1 MVENMTVT
9 TDIRRVRFIVEGTVQ
24 GVGFRPF
31 VYHLAQLTKLNGFVR
46 NDGQGVIIEVEGPY
60 HFIQTF
66 RSKLVTDL
74 PGLAT
79 ITRIRE
85 ENCDIHHVTSFAIQD
100 STQGIRRA
108 LTIPPDVALCPECRN
123 ELFDPSNRRFGYPFN
138 ACTQC
143 GPRFTVIETLPYDR
157 MATTMVDFPLC
168 ENCDEEYRDPGSRR
182 FHAEATGCLSCGPTL
197 ELLTDDE
204 SFTGP
209 VLDQVSR
216 LLAQGDIVGI
226 KGIGGYHLACAAWND
241 ESIERLRQIKARP
254 SKPFAL
260 MARDVDTIRKFCVVT
275 PEEEALLSSPV
286 APIVLLAHRRDDS
299 LLSDL
304 IAPGLMKVGVMLP
317 YAPLHA
323 LILEQLKAEGY
334 PPIVVMTSANH
345 HGEPV
350 IFEDQTMGSFVHQ
363 VDGILRHNRRIE
375 IPVDDSVVQVA
386 DNGRPL
392 ILRRAR
398 GFVPSPIK
406 LPTSVPIST
415 LALGSHMKST
425 FCLTEGDEAI
435 LSPHIGDLDTTLVQ
449 DRYRYVLAHMLALGD
464 IEPATIAVDFHP
476 QYASSHV
483 ASAWPDAEIIKVQHH
498 HAHIAAVMG
507 EHVITDRAVGLAL
520 DGTGLGDDGAI
531 WGGEIL
537 VARLTDFQRACH
549 VRYVPLVGGDRA
561 IREPWRIAATYLQ
574 LIFGDAWLQFPLEFV
589 RAVPLKSWRL
599 VKQLLEQNVHN
610 HPTSSTGRLFD
621 AAAALITGRI
631 AVDYEAQAAMELEQL
646 AREDVEPYALP
657 VMASPLQTGIID
669 PFPLIRA
676 VMTDLLHH
684 EDQRI
689 IAGRFHKTLAWM
701 FADAAADVAEK
712 QRIAHVVA
720 AGGVMQNRVFVKA
733 LRNRLAARGYDLK
746 VNEKVP
752 PNDGGLSYGQAVVA
766 QAILAARATQNPKIG
781 KEYQPCV

>member
-1 MVENMTVT
+1 MVTS
-9 TDIRRVRFIVEGTVQ
+9 DIRRVRFIVEGTVQ

-31 VYHLAQLTKLNGFVR
+31 VYLLAQLYELNGFVR

-60 HFIQTF
+60 HIIQTF
-66 RSKLVTDL
+66 RSKLVNDL
-74 PGLAT
+74 PELAT
-79 ITRIRE
+79 ITCLRE
-85 ENCDIHHVTSFAIQD
+85 EHCEVRHATGFDIQD
-100 STQGIRRA
+100 STYGIRRT

-123 ELFDPSNRRFGYPFN
+123 ELFDTFNRRVAYPFI

-143 GPRFTVIETLPYDR
+143 GPRFTVTQTLPYDR
-157 MATTMVDFPLC
+157 TATTMVDFPLC
-168 ENCDEEYRDPGSRR
+168 ENCDKEYHDPANRR
-182 FHAEATGCLSCGPTL
+182 FHAEATGCSSCGPTL
-197 ELLTDDE
+197 ELLTKRE
-204 SFTGP
+204 RLTTA
-209 VLDQVSR
+209 VIAQATR
-216 LLAQGDIVGI
+216 LLAQGGIVGI

-241 ESIERLRQIKARP
+241 DSIERLRQIKARP

-260 MARDVDTIRKFCVVT
+260 MARDLDTIRNFCVVT
-275 PEEEALLSSPV
+275 PKEETLLVSSV
-286 APIVLLAHRRDDS
+286 GPIVLLAHRPDDS
-299 LLSDL
+299 LLSSR

-323 LILEQLKAEGY
+323 LILERLKEEGY

-350 IFEDQTMGSFVHQ
+350 IFDDYIMESFSDQ
-363 VDGILRHNRRIE
+363 VDAILRHNRRIQV
-375 IPVDDSVVQVA
+375 PADDSVVHVT
-386 DNGRPL
+386 DNGTPI

-398 GFVPSPIK
+398 GFVPAPIK
-406 LPTSVPIST
+406 LPISISLST

-425 FCLTEGDEAI
+425 FCLTQCGEAI
-435 LSPHIGDLDTTLVQ
+435 LSPHIGDLDTALVQ

-464 IEPATIAVDFHP
+464 IEPATIALDLHP
-476 QYASSHV
+476 QYASSNV
-483 ASAWPDAEIIKVQHH
+483 ASAWPEAEIIGVQHH
-498 HAHIAAVMG
+498 HAHIASVMG
-507 EHVITDRAVGLAL
+507 EHFITERAVGLAL

-531 WGGEIL
+531 WGGEIF
-537 VARLTDFQRACH
+537 VARLTDFERSCH
-549 VRYVPLVGGDRA
+549 LRYVPLVGGDRA

-589 RAVPLKSWRL
+589 RTVPLQSWRI
-599 VKQLLEQNVHN
+599 VKQLLARNVHN
-610 HPTSSTGRLFD
+610 HLTSSTGRLFD

-631 AVDYEAQAAMELEQL
+631 AVDYEAQAAMELEQI
-646 AREDVEPYALP
+646 AREDVEPYGLP

-676 VMTDLLHH
+676 VITDLLHH
-684 EDQRI
+684 EDKGI

-701 FADAAADVAEK
+701 FADAAADIAGK
-712 QRIAHVVA
+712 QGIAHVVG
-720 AGGVMQNRVFVKA
+720 AGGVMQNRVFVRA
-733 LRNRLAARGYDLK
+733 LRNRLAARGYELK

-766 QAILAARATQNPKIG
+766 QAILAARHRQNPNSG